1 MHFLWKLFLEEE
13 HLPYIIFTNQLKSR
27 LMSIL
32 PYTVIQMPAPPAQM
46 DGSDVIFTSVTSKN
60 TDLNIDLQMQICGS
74 DVFSE

>member
-1 MHFLWKLFLEEE
+1 
-13 HLPYIIFTNQLKSR
+13 
-27 LMSIL
+27 
-32 PYTVIQMPAPPAQM
+32 M

>member
-32 PYTVIQMPAPPAQM
+32 PHSVIQMPVPAQM